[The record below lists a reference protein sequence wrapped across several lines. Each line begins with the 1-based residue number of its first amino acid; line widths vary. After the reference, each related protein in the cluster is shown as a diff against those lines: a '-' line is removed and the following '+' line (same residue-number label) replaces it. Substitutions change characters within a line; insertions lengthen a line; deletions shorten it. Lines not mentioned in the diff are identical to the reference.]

1 MRKLQLMLI
10 FIFAPSISF
19 AAQEH
24 FTIDPLHTFPNFT
37 VNHLGF
43 STMHGRFDK
52 TKGTITMD
60 KEAKTGSVDVVIDA
74 SSISTGFN
82 KRDDDLLAPGFL
94 DAVEFP
100 DITYKSTSVKLN
112 DDASGGTVQGN
123 LTIKGVTKP
132 VTLTVDGIHC
142 GINPMD
148 PKKQQYRCGFNA
160 TGKIMR
166 SDFGVKAGLPLI
178 GDELDLAFEVEAIR
192 D

>member
-1 MRKLQLMLI
+1 MPKLPFIATLMCLSS
-10 FIFAPSISF
+10 ASF

-43 STMHGRFDK
+43 STMHGRFGK
-52 TKGTITMD
+52 TEGTITMD
-60 KEAKTGSVDVVIDA
+60 KEAKTGSVEVTIDA
-74 SSISTGFN
+74 SSINTGYD

-100 DITYKSTSVKLN
+100 DITYKSTKVTLN
-112 DDASGGTVQGN
+112 DDTSGGTVDGN

-132 VTLTVDGIHC
+132 VTLTVDAIHC

-160 TGKIMR
+160 TAKIMR
-166 SDFGVKAGLPLI
+166 SDFNVKAGLPLI
-178 GDELDLAFEVEAIR
+178 GDELNLSFEVEAIR